1 MSASTLAGRWPVR
14 IAASAGLAAL
24 VAVPLAFAQPAP
36 GAAPQQ
42 PRQERQ
48 ARPAK
53 PPAQPSAVNGV
64 QRADAQL
71 AYARSL
77 LKITP
82 EQETRWTALAEVIRR
97 HAAARDTAMAQHRAT
112 PRPDR
117 SRLPEQTIIQK
128 LERQQQMGV
137 EGAKRMEARAKAMGE
152 VIAAARP
159 LYESLDPEQRKVA
172 DSLMQRH
179 AMAGKGGQH
188 GRGPQGGPPQHR
200 QPGPP
205 TQGAP
210 R

>member
-1 MSASTLAGRWPVR
+1 MNGSTLSGRWPVR
-14 IAASAGLAAL
+14 IAATAGLAAL
-24 VAVPLAFAQPAP
+24 VAVPLAFAQPSP

-53 PPAQPSAVNGV
+53 PPVVNGV
-64 QRADAQL
+64 QRAEAQL
-71 AYARSL
+71 AYAHSL
-77 LKITP
+77 LKIKP
-82 EQETRWTALAEVIRR
+82 EQETRWTALADVIRR
-97 HAAARDTAMAQHRAT
+97 HAADRDAAMAQHRAA

-117 SRLPEQTIIQK
+117 SRLPEQTIIQR
-128 LERQQQMGV
+128 LERQQQMGL
-137 EGAKRMEARAKAMGE
+137 EGAKRMEARANAMGE

-179 AMAGKGGQH
+179 AMAGKPGHERGHGGGMFQQ
-188 GRGPQGGPPQHR
+188 RPPGPPQE
-200 QPGPP
+200 
-205 TQGAP
+205 GAP